1 MVDTT
6 EIKES
11 LQREVEA
18 LVKARDDLKQQIR
31 LAKEEAK
38 DELSRIEETFE
49 RFQGEIRRIG
59 ADAKEP
65 LRDIGSAARGLVDEL
80 KRGYS
85 RIKSQVKDAAD

>member
-11 LQREVEA
+11 LQREVDA
-18 LVKARDDLKQQIR
+18 LVKAREDLKLQ
-31 LAKEEAK
+31 LKLAK
-38 DELSRIEETFE
+38 DEAKSELARIEESFE
-49 RFQGEIRRIG
+49 RFQGELKRIG

-80 KRGYS
+80 KRGYT
-85 RIKSQVKDAAD
+85 RVKSQVKDAAD